1 MTARQATQPG
11 ISAQD
16 FAPSLTAE
24 TTPKVDDGLRDALKR
39 YSPATREAA
48 CQFRRTGNAAH
59 LPAIVQG
66 IIEHCVEHAARDKLA
81 RGGEN
86 LRLVED
92 LGIDSLT
99 MLEIV
104 FLAEEV
110 LEISIE
116 NEEVRTLRTVGEVQE
131 FIASKLGAGPARR
144 FALPPG
150 RPELG
155 ARAGLGRVAP

>member
-1 MTARQATQPG
+1 VE
-11 ISAQD
+11 I
-16 FAPSLTAE
+16 
-24 TTPKVDDGLRDALKR
+24 TPKDDDGLRDALRR

-48 CQFRRTGNAAH
+48 CQFRRTGNAVH

-66 IIEHCVEHAARDKLA
+66 IIEHCVEHAARDNLA
-81 RGGEN
+81 RAGDN

-116 NEEVRTLRTVGEVQE
+116 NEEVRTLRTVREVKQ
-131 FIASKLGAGPARR
+131 FIASKL
-144 FALPPG
+144 
-150 RPELG
+150 
-155 ARAGLGRVAP
+155 RAGSGAEACSVPGPSRTHGSRRLGRATS